1 MELEKET
8 EEIESLI
15 RQENNDFKLIESEN
29 KIYKKKN
36 YNEMENENKS
46 LKNGIRFI
54 SNNIDI
60 LKKKIEILVNLK

>member
-54 SNNIDI
+54 ANNIDI
-60 LKKKIEILVNLK
+60 LKKKIEILVYLK